1 MQYKILIVFIGVLLV
16 ASNIHIQYVLAI
28 TPFTSSSSITD
39 VNDND
44 GDSLPDLWEENGV
57 DINNDGIIDLDL
69 KKLGAS
75 PDHKDLFLEID
86 YMKDH
91 KPIENATKDVID
103 AFANSSLFNPDNK
116 NGINLHVYVDD
127 EFDHIDSIDI
137 IDEEKSIERQYTVY
151 DFKDFYK
158 IKSQLFGNSTEHS
171 EQNENRENILAAK
184 NKIFHYALFTHTS
197 NDEKGLLGI
206 AEDIPGKD
214 FIVSLGGKKLQPGQN
229 HTAGTRSDQSSTLMH
244 EFGHTLGLWH
254 GGSGPW
260 SKGSDVIINDKPN
273 YISVM
278 NYIIADYLSP
288 KNPLDYSRCSLDSIN
303 ETLVDEPTGL
313 SGIANNCPTGVQ
325 SVFYTT
331 CMPWRGNIVGV
342 EPEFITTGNPIDWN
356 FIGGIETNKY
366 PQNLNCDGI
375 IDSNE
380 NIQFFDKLNSY
391 DDWNNIVYN
400 STNRSFLEELEGES
414 SSTSTNKTKNI
425 DLNQNNITSLEY
437 AKLKTFNDEP
447 SWDDIT
453 LQNLG
458 VLSKLQSYL
467 QNDVNKTSFK
477 NPTIDIE
484 GNPIPSDAFADDVD
498 PADAGLEYYDSIIG
512 DPLADPTTTETEFAD
527 PVEDNTITN
536 DIREGNVDAAIEKLD
551 KSLLLSD
558 SSLGGN
564 PENDRIDNP
573 VDQENLKQIITD
585 LQNILKT
592 QSCTYEECN

>member
-1 MQYKILIVFIGVLLV
+1 MQYKIFILFIGVLFV
-16 ASNIHIQYVLAI
+16 ASNIQLQYVVAI
-28 TPFTSSSSITD
+28 TPSTSSNCITD
-39 VNDND
+39 LNDED
-44 GDSLPDLWEENGV
+44 GDSLPNIWEENGV
-57 DINNDGIIDLDL
+57 DINNDGTIDLDL

-75 PDHKDLFLEID
+75 PKHKDLFLEID
-86 YMKDH
+86 YMEGH
-91 KPIENATKDVID
+91 KPIVNATKDVVD
-103 AFANSSLFNPDNK
+103 AFANSPLCNPDNR
-116 NGINLHVYVDD
+116 NGINLHVFADD
-127 EFDHIDSIDI
+127 EINHRDSIDI
-137 IDEEKSIERQYTVY
+137 IDEKKSIERQYIVN

-158 IKSQLFGNSTEHS
+158 IKSELLGNSTEHS
-171 EQNENRENILAAK
+171 EQNENKDNILAAK
-184 NKIFHYALFTHTS
+184 NKIFYYALFIHTS
-197 NDEKGLLGI
+197 NDNKDLLGV

-214 FIVSLGGKKLQPGQN
+214 FIVSLGGKPLQKGEN
-229 HTAGTRSDQSSTLMH
+229 DTAGTRSDQSSTLMH

-260 SKGSDVIINDKPN
+260 SKGSDVVVNDKPN

-288 KNPLDYSRCSLDSIN
+288 NNPLDYSRCSLDSIN
-303 ETLVDEPTGL
+303 ESSVDEPTGL
-313 SGIANNCPTGVQ
+313 SEIANKCPTGVH
-325 SVFYTT
+325 SVFYKT
-331 CMPWRGNIVGV
+331 CIPWEDNVVGI

-356 FIGGIETNKY
+356 FVGGIDTNKY
-366 PQNLNCDGI
+366 QRNLNCDGI
-375 IDSNE
+375 INSNE
-380 NIQFFDKLNSY
+380 RIEFIDKLNSY
-391 DDWNNIVYN
+391 DDWNNIVFN
-400 STNRSFLEELEGES
+400 STNRSYLEELEGES
-414 SSTSTNKTKNI
+414 SLKSVNKTKNM

-458 VLSKLQSYL
+458 VLSKFQSYL

-512 DPLADPTTTETEFAD
+512 DPLAGPTTSETEFAD
-527 PVEDNTITN
+527 PVDDNTIAN

-564 PENDRIDNP
+564 PKDDRIDNP
-573 VDQENLKQIITD
+573 VDQQNLKQIVTN